1 MKGERYMK
9 SVNLFLGAA
18 AIALLG
24 GWTQSTNA
32 DTNQQNTAI
41 KTSQVAPQQKTVSDQ
56 KVDKVDKSAL
66 QLDVNGAQSYLKQ
79 TDYYS
84 KASLDN
90 LEKKMELGNAGLRS
104 DTVSQQDVN
113 NKSRGIIDAVRDLK
127 PSPNTGKIDK
137 SVLQTYVYG
146 AQNYLKQTGYYSKAS
161 LDNLEKKVELGNADL
176 RSDTVSQKQV
186 NSAASGILNAV
197 RQLEPQE

>member
-1 MKGERYMK
+1 MK

-32 DTNQQNTAI
+32 DTSQQNTTI
-41 KTSQVAPQQKTVSDQ
+41 KTSQVAPQQKAVSDQ

-79 TDYYS
+79 TNYYS
-84 KASLDN
+84 K
-90 LEKKMELGNAGLRS
+90 
-104 DTVSQQDVN
+104 T
-113 NKSRGIIDAVRDLK
+113 
-127 PSPNTGKIDK
+127 
-137 SVLQTYVYG
+137 
-146 AQNYLKQTGYYSKAS
+146 S